1 MTEQPIW
8 LTEAEVAA
16 LVPLNAGI
24 EALRYQLPREFGQGA
39 RNLNK
44 VLATWEPRSSMHNL
58 GSIDPEQGVGGIK
71 SWINTPAG
79 ARAVYV
85 LFDTRAGAVL
95 AIMDAATLG
104 ALRTAGISGLATAIM
119 AAPDADSLSI
129 IGTGRQAFAQV
140 AAVSTVRPLRRIHV
154 YSPTEANK
162 LAFCEKL
169 RQAFEAEIVAEPD
182 LPAAVGA
189 APILTVV
196 TRARE
201 PFITGAMLR
210 AGTHVNAVGAIL
222 PANAEL
228 MPDVFDRIDGIVVDN
243 VPNARIASAELKRL
257 YGDDEAAWA
266 ALPTIGQLIGGQMM
280 GGDGF
285 VRNPGR
291 ITCFKAMGMGLSDLA
306 IAVAAH
312 RAARKRGLGRPLG
325 EAEAGS
331 MTWTAMPVAAPR
343 IAQGLAQGMA

>member
-8 LTEAEVAA
+8 LTEADVAA
-16 LVPLNAGI
+16 LVPINAGI
-24 EALRYQLPREFGQGA
+24 EALRYQLPREFGAGA
-39 RNLNK
+39 RNLSK

-79 ARAVYV
+79 ARAVYA
-85 LFDTRAGAVL
+85 LFDTRAGTVL
-95 AIMDAATLG
+95 AMMDAATLG

-169 RQAFEAEIVAEPD
+169 RQSFAAEIVAEPD

-222 PANAEL
+222 PDNAEL
-228 MPDVFDRIDGIVVDN
+228 MPDVFDRIDRIVVDN
-243 VPNARIASAELKRL
+243 IQNARIASAELKRL

-266 ALPTIGQLIGGQMM
+266 ALPTIGQLIGG
-280 GGDGF
+280 GGF
-285 VRNPGR
+285 VRKPGR

-312 RAARKRGLGRPLG
+312 RVARERGLGRPLG
-325 EAEAGS
+325 AGEAGS
-331 MTWTAMPVAAPR
+331 MTWEAMPAAPR
-343 IAQGLAQGMA
+343 VTQGLAQGMA